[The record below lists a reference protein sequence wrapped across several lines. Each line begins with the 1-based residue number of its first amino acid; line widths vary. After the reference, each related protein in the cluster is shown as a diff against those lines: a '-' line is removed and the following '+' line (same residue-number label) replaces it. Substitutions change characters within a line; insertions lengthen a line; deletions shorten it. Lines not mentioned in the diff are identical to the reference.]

1 MVAKALRH
9 LFNISIGMPFV
20 HKMYGRIG
28 LCATHMRSMASK
40 RIWSGAESR
49 KSKRQREL
57 LRSVEAIESITTFF
71 ARTAYSAVSIS
82 EGSLVLRYLTVT
94 VKIGCTIPITSCTC
108 ECSFSTLRRL
118 RNWMRSSM
126 SCSRLS
132 SLALMNIH
140 YNHEVNLDRAV
151 EIFLFNIH
159 PRKIDLSNLMFT

>member
-1 MVAKALRH
+1 
-9 LFNISIGMPFV
+9 
-20 HKMYGRIG
+20 
-28 LCATHMRSMASK
+28 MRSMASK

-49 KSKRQREL
+49 KLKRQREL
-57 LRSVEAIESITTFF
+57 LRSVEAIESITTFI

-118 RNWMRSSM
+118 RNWMRSAM

-132 SLALMNIH
+132 SLALMKSITIMKLIWIEQWKFF
-140 YNHEVNLDRAV
+140 YFTL
-151 EIFLFNIH
+151 H
-159 PRKIDLSNLMFT
+159 PRKIDLFNLMFT